1 MKEVT
6 VNTTPNPEIEK
17 LRTEKERNEAKL
29 RYCKNQLKALSQE
42 EQNLERKARNHR
54 IFTRGAMLEGF
65 LQNPLLLTDE
75 QVYSILKVAFHRP
88 EVGET
93 VRRLIEENV
102 QKDENGDEGPENPS
116 ERGRNY
122 TPSRCSCALRGF

>member
-1 MKEVT
+1 M
-6 VNTTPNPEIEK
+6 NIQSDLEIEK
-17 LRTEKERNEAKL
+17 LYAEKERNEIKL
-29 RYCKNQLKALSQE
+29 RYYKNQLKALSQE
-42 EQNLERKARNHR
+42 EQKLERKSRNHR

-102 QKDENGDEGPENPS
+102 QKDESGDAPGKP
-116 ERGRNY
+116 
-122 TPSRCSCALRGF
+122 L

>member
-1 MKEVT
+1 M
-6 VNTTPNPEIEK
+6 NTIPNPEIEK

-102 QKDENGDEGPENPS
+102 QKNENSDGPGEP
-116 ERGRNY
+116 
-122 TPSRCSCALRGF
+122 L